1 MTQSNFIE
9 YDLQPLLAGLIAPA
23 NIRRA
28 ENGTIIVRGKLL
40 RDADQAYRPLR
51 ARFERLGYTPFL
63 RAVEDGVELVAAPGV
78 VEPQRTRWATHIG
91 LFIATI
97 ITVVITGAIT
107 ELQVN
112 DLGILW
118 RQPALLLAGVPFAAT
133 LIGILFAHEMGHY
146 IVARLR
152 GAPAS
157 PPYFIPMLPGL
168 SFTGTMG
175 AVIVQREPF
184 ENRRMLLEVAIAGP
198 LAGLAVALP
207 LLFYG
212 LSTSE
217 VSQSIPPYLREGNSV
232 LYALTKFAVF
242 GQWLPADGIDVRLNT
257 VAWAAWIGLLVT
269 MLNLLPIG
277 QLDGGHIAY
286 ALFGRGAD
294 MIAYT
299 MIAVCLALGLLIPNN
314 LTWLVW
320 VALVALMG
328 PRHPAPLNDVTQ
340 LSPRYVA
347 LGVVGLVTFL
357 VLFMPAPMQAVMG

>member
-1 MTQSNFIE
+1 
-9 YDLQPLLAGLIAPA
+9 
-23 NIRRA
+23 
-28 ENGTIIVRGKLL
+28 
-40 RDADQAYRPLR
+40 
-51 ARFERLGYTPFL
+51 
-63 RAVEDGVELVAAPGV
+63 
-78 VEPQRTRWATHIG
+78 
-91 LFIATI
+91 
-97 ITVVITGAIT
+97 
-107 ELQVN
+107 
-112 DLGILW
+112 
-118 RQPALLLAGVPFAAT
+118 
-133 LIGILFAHEMGHY
+133 MGHY
-146 IVARLR
+146 VVARLR

-157 PPYFIPMLPGL
+157 PPYFIPMLPGI

-184 ENRRMLLEVAIAGP
+184 ENRRTLLEVAIAGP

-242 GQWLPADGIDVRLNT
+242 GQWLPADSIDVRLNT

-299 MIAVCLALGLLIPNN
+299 MIAICLALGLLIPNN

-320 VALVALMG
+320 VALAGLMG
-328 PRHPAPLNDVTQ
+328 PRHPPPFNDVTR
-340 LSPRYVA
+340 LSPPYVA
-347 LGVVGLVTFL
+347 LGVVGLLTFL
-357 VLFMPAPMQAVMG
+357 VLFMPTPMQAVMG